1 MFSLLVGFWQL
12 LFRRAEFHV
21 LILGVDAAGKTT
33 VLEQIKATFL
43 GREPMPP
50 AKIAPTVGLN
60 IGRLQVRRCKLI
72 CWDLGGQAALR
83 AIWEKYYS
91 EAHGLIYVVDAADT
105 ERIDESRNVLHALLG
120 HPDLAGIPLL
130 LLANKQD
137 AQGALSP
144 HEVEARFGLQQVLET
159 SQPRQVFGTAALTG
173 ERIEES
179 IHWLVEA
186 LRDSPRIG

>member
-1 MFSLLVGFWQL
+1 M
-12 LFRRAEFHV
+12 
-21 LILGVDAAGKTT
+21 
-33 VLEQIKATFL
+33 
-43 GREPMPP
+43 
-50 AKIAPTVGLN
+50 
-60 IGRLQVRRCKLI
+60 
-72 CWDLGGQAALR
+72 
-83 AIWEKYYS
+83 
-91 EAHGLIYVVDAADT
+91 
-105 ERIDESRNVLHALLG
+105 LHALLG

-186 LRDSPRIG
+186 SNSRDIAERQPRGSREVAER